1 MRELG
6 GRCQECLV
14 WTSEACLGAKQVSQ
28 VVGAGAHRWKK
39 QGERAPNMSERA
51 STELWLPAWE
61 MLPAQEHPT
70 PKCGPTHQNKLV
82 LL

>member
-14 WTSEACLGAKQVSQ
+14 WTSEARLGAKQVSQ

-39 QGERAPNMSERA
+39 QGERATEYEREDEYRALAARLGDA
-51 STELWLPAWE
+51 SSPGAPHSQMWA
-61 MLPAQEHPT
+61 HPS
-70 PKCGPTHQNKLV
+70 K
-82 LL
+82 